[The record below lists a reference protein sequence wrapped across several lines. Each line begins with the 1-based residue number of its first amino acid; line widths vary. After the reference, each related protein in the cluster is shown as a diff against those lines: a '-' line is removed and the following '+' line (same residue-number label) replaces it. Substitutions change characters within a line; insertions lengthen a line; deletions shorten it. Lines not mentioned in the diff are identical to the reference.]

1 MSGKKRR
8 FYIFTVLLLALALT
22 ACSPTDES
30 AYEYCELG
38 IRLGEG
44 FSNYDAGGSFSTA
57 YSDGSIIVGITRI
70 SFANSIEFG
79 ILDTWTPR
87 KLCEVQMEKLDFPSD
102 NGIEM
107 HGDTPYFTY
116 SRMDKDGDTH
126 FYLTSFYRTQYA
138 YFVITF
144 ITPEINKTEGKDK
157 FLEYISSVYI
167 IEDYLQ

>member
-1 MSGKKRR
+1 MSGIKRI
-8 FYIFTVLLLALALT
+8 FYILTALLLIISLA
-22 ACSPTDES
+22 ACSSTDNA

-44 FSNYDAGGSFSTA
+44 FSDYDAGTSFSTA

-87 KLCEVQMEKLDFPSD
+87 KLCEVQMEELDFPSD

-116 SRMDKDGDTH
+116 SRMAKDGNTH

-144 ITPEINKTEGKDK
+144 ITPEINKREGKDK
-157 FLEYISSVYI
+157 FLGYISSVYI